1 MVIKAKK
8 GKREKA
14 WTDFK
19 TVLFKEDPGRLERQE
34 YRDALFID
42 LDSDKRD
49 D

>member
-1 MVIKAKK
+1 MVKKARK
-8 GKREKA
+8 GKSEKT

-34 YRDALFID
+34 HRDALFID